1 MAMDSQTDGI
11 LSRRSFIGGVL
22 GAAASGASN
31 APVAETAGAA
41 VSHGPLG
48 KVVGTLPPGRYDMHI
63 HVANHGKFGEPNPD
77 ELWREMR
84 EAGLSGGCLFS
95 ASCNRLAGNRPP
107 IIPKPEDAMDNCIAW
122 ASGSPT
128 IYPFYYIDPGAPD
141 ALELVDMAVEKG
153 FYGFKVIRS
162 SARPC
167 DERTIPVYA
176 KIAAS
181 GKPLVFHSGILWD
194 ALPSSE
200 YFRPVLF
207 EGLLEVPGLR
217 FALAHVSWPW
227 HDECLA
233 VFGKLYNA
241 PARRGTAVPKMFIDT
256 TRGTPEIYRKEVLTK
271 IAAFSWHRGRIM
283 FGTDCVVSHYNVK
296 NCRHAMGCDDAIFGE
311 LGLDAQ
317 ATDRYYRGALQDFL
331 FG

>member
-1 MAMDSQTDGI
+1 MRSPPASISTGAYFELIRVSGFDPVT
-11 LSRRSFIGGVL
+11 RR
-22 GAAASGASN
+22 
-31 APVAETAGAA
+31 TAIF
-41 VSHGPLG
+41 S
-48 KVVGTLPPGRYDMHI
+48 I
-63 HVANHGKFGEPNPD
+63 
-77 ELWREMR
+77 
-84 EAGLSGGCLFS
+84 LSGGCLFS
-95 ASCNRLAGNRPP
+95 ASCN
-107 IIPKPEDAMDNCIAW
+107 
-122 ASGSPT
+122 
-128 IYPFYYIDPGAPD
+128 
-141 ALELVDMAVEKG
+141 
-153 FYGFKVIRS
+153 
-162 SARPC
+162 RPC

-296 NCRHAMGCDDAIFGE
+296 NCRHAMDCDDAIFGE